1 MSQSE
6 VQAFFD
12 QQAALWDYSFDEHKL
27 EQIRNLFKK
36 YLKKLNGPALDLG
49 CGTGVLLKIMPEF
62 LANPETLILELDLS
76 LPMLQ
81 QAREKARFLEQKVG
95 LLQADGQQLPLATGS
110 LGDIIA
116 FQVFPHF
123 LAPQNVLN
131 EAFRTLRSEGRFV
144 ILHLMNHEKLNA
156 LHRNANDV
164 VAEHYL
170 PPVQILT
177 QHIAKVGFRIET
189 SIEKENCYFIIGRR
203 S

>member
-12 QQAALWDYSFDEHKL
+12 QQAATWDYSFDEHKL

-36 YLKKLNGPALDLG
+36 YLKKLNGPVLDLG
-49 CGTGVLLKIMPEF
+49 SGTGVLLKIMPEF

-76 LPMLQ
+76 MLMLQ

-95 LLQADGQQLPLATGS
+95 LLQAEGQQLPLATGS

-123 LAPQNVLN
+123 LAPQMVLN

-144 ILHLMNHEKLNA
+144 IFHLMNHEKLNA

-177 QHIAKVGFRIET
+177 QQMAKVGFRIET

-203 S
+203 L